1 MNRGSISIGLSV
13 VAAAAGVTGIIT
25 RPFLLIPIGL
35 LFLLVAA
42 KLSDNRR
49 VTMPAAAILALG
61 ALAGTAIA
69 VGFTQPL
76 Y

>member
-1 MNRGSISIGLSV
+1 VNRGSISIGLSV